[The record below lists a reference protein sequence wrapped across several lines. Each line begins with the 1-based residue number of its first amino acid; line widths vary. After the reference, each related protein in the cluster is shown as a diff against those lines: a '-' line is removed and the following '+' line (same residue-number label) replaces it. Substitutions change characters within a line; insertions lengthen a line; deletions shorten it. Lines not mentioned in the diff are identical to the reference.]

1 MRIAALATAR
11 FNIMPEWIY
20 VCAAN
25 IGIHCQIPG
34 RIEQRMRIPASLGT
48 AFDIVLE
55 GINALS
61 GNLRMF
67 SQVPGGVEDMRDAG
81 AGQQYRSVINL

>member
-11 FNIMPEWIY
+11 FNVMLEWIY

-34 RIEQRMRIPASLGT
+34 RIEQRMRIEAFLST
-48 AFDIVLE
+48 AFDVVLE
-55 GINALS
+55 RINALG

-67 SQVPGGVEDMRDAG
+67 SEIPCGVKDMRDAG
-81 AGQQYRSVINL
+81 AGP

>member
-11 FNIMPEWIY
+11 LILMLEWIY

-34 RIEQRMRIPASLGT
+34 RIEQRMRIAAFSST
-48 AFDIVLE
+48 AFDVVLE
-55 GINALS
+55 WINALG

-67 SQVPGGVEDMRDAG
+67 SEIPGGVEDMRDAG
-81 AGQQYRSVINL
+81 VGR